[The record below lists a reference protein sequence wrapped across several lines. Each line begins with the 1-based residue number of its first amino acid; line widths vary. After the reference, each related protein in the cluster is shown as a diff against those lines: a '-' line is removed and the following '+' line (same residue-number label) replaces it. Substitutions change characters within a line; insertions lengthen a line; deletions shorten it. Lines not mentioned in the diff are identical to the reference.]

1 MARLSAALALCLLAL
16 AGAAHAAPG
25 RKPTSAEEAS
35 ALFKQ
40 GMATKMKGDTSAAL
54 EAFTKA
60 MELNESLP
68 GARLARGL
76 TFLDSIM
83 GSARFELTTNAERDL
98 VKAVEDA
105 PRSPLALSALALV
118 RAINGDRRG
127 EVDVA
132 KAAGLRDQLPAYGYA
147 AIGRYRLEDKQWKD
161 SVLAYKK
168 AYEASPR
175 DSPLR
180 EFIRREL
187 IVARDRIRIRREPVA
202 EAKPAEV
209 KFEPEPFLE
218 QLASE
223 DPKERAEAARTLGRP
238 GLEEAIEPLSA
249 LLKDPD
255 LEVRA
260 TAVQALGRIG
270 EPRGA
275 RSLIPLL
282 EDKSKYMR
290 ALTVRALAEIAS
302 ERARKPLEELIR
314 KEKEAMVVADAKL
327 ALKAIDNAAY
337 TMKMD
342 MDLLMEELAAGK

>member
-1 MARLSAALALCLLAL
+1 MARLSAALALCLLAA
-16 AGAAHAAPG
+16 AGRAAPG
-25 RKPTSAEEAS
+25 RKPSSAEEAS
-35 ALFKQ
+35 ILFKQ
-40 GMATKMKGDTSAAL
+40 GMAAKMKGDTSAAL

-209 KFEPEPFLE
+209 KFEPEPYLE

-238 GLEEAIEPLSA
+238 GLEEAIDPLSA

-260 TAVQALGRIG
+260 TAVQSLGRIG

-275 RSLIPLL
+275 RALLPLL

-290 ALTVRALAEIAS
+290 ALTVRSLAEIAS
-302 ERARKPLEELIR
+302 ERARRPLEDLLR
-314 KEKEAMVVADAKL
+314 KEKEAMVVADAKK

>member
-1 MARLSAALALCLLAL
+1 MARLSAALALCLLAA
-16 AGAAHAAPG
+16 AGEAAPG
-25 RKPTSAEEAS
+25 RKPTAAEEAS
-35 ALFKQ
+35 VLFKQ
-40 GMATKMKGDTSAAL
+40 GMAAKMKGDTTAAL

-209 KFEPEPFLE
+209 KFEPEPYLE
-218 QLASE
+218 QLSSE

-249 LLKDPD
+249 LLGDPD

-260 TAVQALGRIG
+260 TVVQALGRIG

-275 RSLIPLL
+275 RALIPLL

-290 ALTVRALAEIAS
+290 ALTVRSLAEIAS
-302 ERARKPLEELIR
+302 ERARKPLEDLIR
-314 KEKEAMVVADAKL
+314 KEKEPMVVADAKK

>member
-1 MARLSAALALCLLAL
+1 MGVLSASLALLLL
-16 AGAAHAAPG
+16 AGAAESAPG

-40 GMATKMKGDTSAAL
+40 GMAAKMKGDTSAAL

-187 IVARDRIRIRREPVA
+187 IVARDRIRIRREPAA

-209 KFEPEPFLE
+209 KFEPEPYLE

-275 RSLIPLL
+275 RALLPLL
-282 EDKSKYMR
+282 EDTSKYMR

-302 ERARKPLEELIR
+302 ERARKPLEDLIR
-314 KEKEAMVVADAKL
+314 REKEAMVVADAKL
-327 ALKAIDNAAY
+327 ALEAIDNAAY

>member
-1 MARLSAALALCLLAL
+1 MGGLSAALALLVLA
-16 AGAAHAAPG
+16 ADGEAAPS
-25 RKPTSAEEAS
+25 RKRTSAEEAS
-35 ALFKQ
+35 VLFKQ
-40 GMATKMKGDTSAAL
+40 GMAAKMKGDTSAAL

-161 SVLAYKK
+161 SVMAYKK

-187 IVARDRIRIRREPVA
+187 IVARDRIRIRREPVV
-202 EAKPAEV
+202 EAKPEEV
-209 KFEPEPFLE
+209 KFEPEPYLE

-302 ERARKPLEELIR
+302 ERARRPLEDLLR
-314 KEKEAMVVADAKL
+314 KEKEAMVVADAKK